1 MAGRRLL
8 ILGGT
13 TEAAAL
19 ARALAEARGV
29 EANGWDV
36 TTSLAGRTRAPAAL
50 PGAVRIGGFGGI
62 DGLAA
67 YLRAERIDRVIDAT
81 HPFAA
86 TMSAHAV
93 AACASL
99 GLPLLRIERPAWMPG
114 PDDRWIDVADADEA
128 ADWLATAL
136 PAGPAVLLTL
146 GRQDVAPFRRCA
158 GLHFVLRSIEPP
170 APQDL
175 PADCLLL
182 TERGPFTL
190 DGERTLIADHDI
202 RAVVAK
208 NAGGDATA
216 AKLAAA
222 REAAIPVVMIRRPAL
237 PAASAVADIA
247 GALDWL
253 SRPR

>member
-13 TEAAAL
+13 GEAAAL
-19 ARALAEARGV
+19 ARVLVDTGDWE
-29 EANGWDV
+29 V

-62 DGLAA
+62 DGLSA

-86 TMSAHAV
+86 TMSANAA
-93 AACASL
+93 AACA
-99 GLPLLRIERPAWMPG
+99 GAGVPLLRIERLAWSPVSG
-114 PDDRWIDVADADEA
+114 DRWIDVADAAEA
-128 ADWLATAL
+128 ADWLAGTL
-136 PAGPAVLLTL
+136 PAGSAVLLTL
-146 GRQDVAPFRRCA
+146 GRQDVAPFKRCPD
-158 GLHFVLRSIEPP
+158 LRFVLRSIEPP
-170 APQDL
+170 AAQDL
-175 PADCLLL
+175 PPDCLLL
-182 TERGPFTL
+182 SERGPFTL
-190 DGERTLIADHDI
+190 DGERALIARHAI

-222 REAAIPVVMIRRPAL
+222 REAAIPVVMIRRPTS
-237 PAASAVADIA
+237 PATPAVPDVA

>member
-13 TEAAAL
+13 GEAAAL
-19 ARALAEARGV
+19 ARSLAEAGD
-29 EANGWDV
+29 WDV

-50 PGAVRIGGFGGI
+50 PGVVRVGGFGGV

-67 YLRAERIDRVIDAT
+67 YLRAGRIERVIDAT

-86 TMSAHAV
+86 TMSANAA
-93 AACASL
+93 AACAKA
-99 GLPLLRIERPAWMPG
+99 GVPLLRIERPAWTPAPG
-114 PDDRWIDVADADEA
+114 DRWIDVADAEAA
-128 ADWLATAL
+128 ADWLAGAL
-136 PAGPAVLLTL
+136 PAGAAVLLTL
-146 GRQDVAPFRRCA
+146 GRQEVAPFRRCPA
-158 GLHFVLRSIEPP
+158 LRFVLRSIEAP
-170 APQDL
+170 APEDV
-175 PADCLLL
+175 PPDCQLLS
-182 TERGPFTL
+182 ERGPFTL
-190 DGERTLIADHDI
+190 DGERALIARHGI

-222 REAAIPVVMIRRPAL
+222 REAAIPVAMIRRPSL
-237 PAASAVADIA
+237 PATPAVADVA

>member
-13 TEAAAL
+13 GEAAAL
-19 ARALAEARGV
+19 ARALAEAGDW
-29 EANGWDV
+29 EV

-50 PGAVRIGGFGGI
+50 PGAVRIGGFGGA

-67 YLRAERIDRVIDAT
+67 YLQAERIDRVIDAT

-86 TMSAHAV
+86 TMSANAA
-93 AACASL
+93 AACAEV
-99 GLPLLRIERPAWMPG
+99 GVPLLRIERPAWTPVPG
-114 PDDRWIDVADADEA
+114 DRWIDVADAEA
-128 ADWLATAL
+128 ATDWLAGAL
-136 PAGPAVLLTL
+136 PAGAAVLLTL
-146 GRQDVAPFRRCA
+146 GRQEVAPFKRCPT
-158 GLHFVLRSIEPP
+158 LRFVLRSIEPP
-170 APQDL
+170 APKDL
-175 PADCLLL
+175 PPDCLLL
-182 TERGPFTL
+182 SERGPFTL
-190 DGERTLIADHDI
+190 DGERALIARHGI

-237 PAASAVADIA
+237 PATPAVPDVA

>member
-1 MAGRRLL
+1 MAGRRVL

-19 ARALAEARGV
+19 ARALAQAGEW
-29 EANGWDV
+29 EV

-50 PGAVRIGGFGGI
+50 PGAVRIGGFGGA
-62 DGLAA
+62 DGLAT

-86 TMSAHAV
+86 TMSANAA
-93 AACASL
+93 AACDRL
-99 GLPLLRIERPAWMPG
+99 GVPMLRIERPAWTPAPG
-114 PDDRWIDVADADEA
+114 DRWIDVADATEA
-128 ADWLATAL
+128 ADWLTGAL
-136 PAGPAVLLTL
+136 PAGSAVLLTL
-146 GRQDVAPFRRCA
+146 GRQEVAPFKRCPA
-158 GLHFVLRSIEPP
+158 LRFVLRSIEPP
-170 APQDL
+170 AAEDL
-175 PADCLLL
+175 SPDCLLL
-182 TERGPFTL
+182 SERGPFTL
-190 DGERTLIADHDI
+190 DGERALIARHGI
-202 RAVVAK
+202 RGIVAK

-237 PAASAVADIA
+237 PATPAVPDIA

>member
-1 MAGRRLL
+1 L

-13 TEAAAL
+13 GEAAAL
-19 ARALAEARGV
+19 ARSLAEAGD
-29 EANGWDV
+29 WDV

-50 PGAVRIGGFGGI
+50 PGVVRVGGFGGV

-67 YLRAERIDRVIDAT
+67 YLRAGRIERVIDAT

-86 TMSAHAV
+86 TMSANAA
-93 AACASL
+93 AACAKA
-99 GLPLLRIERPAWMPG
+99 GVPLLRIERPAWTPVPG
-114 PDDRWIDVADADEA
+114 DRWIDVADAEAA
-128 ADWLATAL
+128 ADWLAGAL
-136 PAGPAVLLTL
+136 PAGAAVLLTL
-146 GRQDVAPFRRCA
+146 GRQEVAPFRRCPA
-158 GLHFVLRSIEPP
+158 LRFVLRSIEAP
-170 APQDL
+170 APEDV
-175 PADCLLL
+175 PPDCQLLS
-182 TERGPFTL
+182 ERGPFTL
-190 DGERTLIADHDI
+190 DGERALIARHGI

-222 REAAIPVVMIRRPAL
+222 REAAIPVLMIRRPAPL
-237 PAASAVADIA
+237 ATPAVPDVA

>member
-19 ARALAEARGV
+19 ARALAEAGEWEIV
-29 EANGWDV
+29 
-36 TTSLAGRTRAPAAL
+36 TSLAGRTRAPAAL

-86 TMSAHAV
+86 TMSANAA
-93 AACASL
+93 AACAQF
-99 GLPLLRIERPAWMPG
+99 GLPLLRIERPAWTPVPG
-114 PDDRWIDVADADEA
+114 DRWIDVADAA
-128 ADWLATAL
+128 AAAGWLAGAL
-136 PAGPAVLLTL
+136 PAGAAVLLTL
-146 GRQDVAPFRRCA
+146 GRQEVAPFRRCPA
-158 GLHFVLRSIEPP
+158 LRFVLRSIEAP
-170 APQDL
+170 AAEDL
-175 PADCLLL
+175 PANCLLL
-182 TERGPFTL
+182 SERGPFTL
-190 DGERTLIADHDI
+190 AGERDLIARHGI

-222 REAAIPVVMIRRPAL
+222 REAAIPVVMIRRPTL
-237 PAASAVADIA
+237 PAMPAGMGAVPDVA

>member
-1 MAGRRLL
+1 MARRLL

-19 ARALAEARGV
+19 ARALAAAG
-29 EANGWDV
+29 GWEV

-50 PGAVRIGGFGGI
+50 PGAVRIGGFGGT

-81 HPFAA
+81 HPFAG
-86 TMSAHAV
+86 TISANA
-93 AACASL
+93 AEACAGL
-99 GLPLLRIERPAWMPG
+99 ALPLLRIERPAWTPVPG
-114 PDDRWIDVADADEA
+114 DHWIDVADAAEA
-128 ADWLATAL
+128 AGWLVGHL
-136 PAGPAVLLTL
+136 PADAAVLLTL
-146 GRQDVAPFRRCA
+146 GRQDVAPFKQCPALR
-158 GLHFVLRSIEPP
+158 FVLRSIEPP
-170 APQDL
+170 APEDL
-175 PADCLLL
+175 PPECLLL
-182 TERGPFTL
+182 TERGPFTPA
-190 DGERTLIADHDI
+190 GERALIARHGI

-222 REAAIPVVMIRRPAL
+222 REAAIPVVMIRRPAP
-237 PAASAVADIA
+237 PASPAVPDVA

>member
-8 ILGGT
+8 TLGGT
-13 TEAAAL
+13 GEAAAL
-19 ARALAEARGV
+19 ARALAEAG
-29 EANGWDV
+29 EWDV

-81 HPFAA
+81 HPFAT
-86 TMSAHAV
+86 TMSANA
-93 AACASL
+93 ATACARV
-99 GLPLLRIERPAWMPG
+99 GLPLLRIERPAWAPVPG
-114 PDDRWIDVADADEA
+114 DRWIDVADAGEA
-128 ADWLATAL
+128 ADWLAGNL
-136 PAGPAVLLTL
+136 PAGSMVLLTL
-146 GRQDVAPFRRCA
+146 GRQEVAPFQRCPT
-158 GLHFVLRSIEPP
+158 LRFVLRSIEPP
-170 APQDL
+170 EPEDL
-175 PADCLLL
+175 PLDCLLL
-182 TERGPFTL
+182 SERGPFTL
-190 DGERTLIADHDI
+190 AGERALIARHGI

-222 REAAIPVVMIRRPAL
+222 REAAIPVIMIRRPAP
-237 PAASAVADIA
+237 PATPAVADVA
-247 GALDWL
+247 GALAWL

>member
-19 ARALAEARGV
+19 ARSLAEAGDW
-29 EANGWDV
+29 EV

-50 PGAVRIGGFGGI
+50 PGAVRVGGFGGA
-62 DGLAA
+62 DGLVA
-67 YLRAERIDRVIDAT
+67 YLRAGQIDRVVDAT
-81 HPFAA
+81 HPFAT
-86 TMSAHAV
+86 TMSANAA
-93 AACASL
+93 AACA
-99 GLPLLRIERPAWMPG
+99 GAGVPLLRIERPAWIPVPG
-114 PDDRWIDVADADEA
+114 DRWIDVADAAEA
-128 ADWLATAL
+128 ADWLAGAL
-136 PAGPAVLLTL
+136 PAGSAVLLTL
-146 GRQDVAPFRRCA
+146 GRQDVAPFKRCPS
-158 GLHFVLRSIEPP
+158 LRFVLRSIEAPP
-170 APQDL
+170 AQDL
-175 PADCLLL
+175 PPDCQLLS
-182 TERGPFTL
+182 ERGPFTL
-190 DGERTLIADHDI
+190 AGERALIAQHGI

-222 REAAIPVVMIRRPAL
+222 REAAIPLVMIRRPAL
-237 PAASAVADIA
+237 PATPAVPDVA